1 MHEEFPTMGSG
12 IRERLVGLCDAMGAH
27 LEGLQDSKRR
37 VSEAVHEIRKQGKA
51 LRAGMALVGMP
62 RASVRAIGTV
72 GRMLAGQRDAVSR
85 LKTWQRLDWDDGPQG
100 YNPAVRA
107 VGAMLE
113 KLAHAAGHRPPAEAV
128 AWAQARIN
136 EVRLVLEL
144 CSEET
149 LQAALPD
156 GRRQLRKRL
165 HKRMRHLSMRRRDA
179 PAFHEARKALKAWL
193 GAQEL
198 LGKTPDEVCIKL
210 AELLGDE
217 NDLSALE
224 TWLTA
229 RGFSKGM
236 APGIWL
242 RVNERHHQL
251 RADVLQESSCWIPRL
266 S

>member
-1 MHEEFPTMGSG
+1 MHEAMTAVNAG

-27 LEGLQDSKRR
+27 LHGLLGSKRR

-51 LRAGMALVGMP
+51 LRAGMVLVGMP
-62 RASVRAIGTV
+62 QACVRAIGTV

-85 LKTWQRLDWDDGPQG
+85 LKTWQRLGWDEEPQG
-100 YNPAVRA
+100 LNPAVRA

-113 KLAHAAGHRPPAEAV
+113 KLAHAAGRRPPAEAV
-128 AWAQARIN
+128 AWAQARID
-136 EVRLVLEL
+136 EARMVLASR
-144 CSEET
+144 SEET
-149 LQAALPD
+149 LQAAVPGGL
-156 GRRQLRKRL
+156 RRLRKRL
-165 HKRMRHLSMRRRDA
+165 HKRMRQLGMRRRDA
-179 PAFHEARKALKAWL
+179 PAFHETRKALKAWL

-198 LGKTPDEVCIKL
+198 LDKPPDEACAKL

-251 RADVLQESSCWIPRL
+251 RADILQQSSRL
-266 S
+266 SAG